1 MRSARAIVAT
11 WVALALVACGSGSDD
26 STITVFAAASLT
38 DAFEEIADAFE
49 DGEPGVSVRLNLAGS
64 SSLREQVLQGAPA
77 DVVATANPSVMDE
90 LVDAG
95 AVDRA
100 EQFAA
105 NSLQIVVPRGN
116 PAGVADLDDF
126 ADADLLIGLCA
137 AEVPCGEFARRVLAL
152 AGVEP
157 ALDTNEPDVRALL
170 TKVEAGE
177 LDAAIE
183 RAQGGQGEDYKEIVY
198 EGYGPH
204 GVPMMV
210 VTTTDNPTRTI
221 ANVRMHF
228 KKGNGNIGT
237 SGSVSFMFQRMGV
250 FRLKPDGVEA
260 EELEL
265 EMIDHGLEELLDGED
280 DEVE

>member
-177 LDAAIE
+177 LDAAI
-183 RAQGGQGEDYKEIVY
+183 VY
-198 EGYGPH
+198 
-204 GVPMMV
+204 
-210 VTTTDNPTRTI
+210 TTDVL
-221 ANVRMHF
+221 AA
-228 KKGNGNIGT
+228 G
-237 SGSVSFMFQRMGV
+237 
-250 FRLKPDGVEA
+250 DGVEGI
-260 EELEL
+260 EIP
-265 EMIDHGLEELLDGED
+265 EMQNAVATYPIAVVSETGDRSMADSFVAFVLGDVGQRILREHGFGAP
-280 DEVE
+280 